1 MPVIS
6 AGGVVVVICGGYIA
20 GIINHKTN
28 KMENTLQ
35 QQTEN
40 TAEVMNVDESTAQ
53 AETIVF
59 EEETTEEDSAEG
71 TEEAE
76 ELSEETE
83 ETTSDDEIFAQD
95 EE

>member
-6 AGGVVVVICGGYIA
+6 AGSVVVVICGGYIA
-20 GIINHKTN
+20 CIINHKTN

-40 TAEVMNVDESTAQ
+40 TAEVMNAEESTAQ
-53 AETIVF
+53 TETIVF
-59 EEETTEEDSAEG
+59 EEETTEEDSAE
-71 TEEAE
+71 EAG

-83 ETTSDDEIFAQD
+83 ETTSDDEIFSQD